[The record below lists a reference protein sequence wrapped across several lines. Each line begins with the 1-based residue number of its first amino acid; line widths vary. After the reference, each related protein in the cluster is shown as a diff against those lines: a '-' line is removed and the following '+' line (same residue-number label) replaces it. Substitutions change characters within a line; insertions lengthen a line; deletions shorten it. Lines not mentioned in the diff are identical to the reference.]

1 MSSQT
6 FAPGPKWGLISPH
19 TASCLG
25 EKKGREKGREGDRRE
40 RKGRR

>member
-1 MSSQT
+1 M
-6 FAPGPKWGLISPH
+6 SPH

-25 EKKGREKGREGDRRE
+25 EEKAREKGREGDRRE